1 MQMRFLHY
9 ENIWRGFIG
18 SFGMNGLNNKRMGFK
33 EKAIQQKRGMAQLLA
48 PFLPFLVIL
57 IFNRKQF
64 EEDLVVQC
72 KRTCAF
78 VIC

>member
-1 MQMRFLHY
+1 
-9 ENIWRGFIG
+9 
-18 SFGMNGLNNKRMGFK
+18 MGFK